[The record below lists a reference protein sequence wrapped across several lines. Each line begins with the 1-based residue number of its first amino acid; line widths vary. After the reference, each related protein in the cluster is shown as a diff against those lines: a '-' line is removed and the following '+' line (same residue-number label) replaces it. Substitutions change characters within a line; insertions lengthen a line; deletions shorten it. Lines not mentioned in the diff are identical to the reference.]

1 MEATN
6 INSEMLKPVLPE
18 NIGTDL
24 ENLSEIIY
32 DISNNIDPYGN
43 SDEIQ
48 KAVSKIITISSILNE
63 KSKIVSQVSL

>member
-43 SDEIQ
+43 NDEIQ
-48 KAVSKIITISSILNE
+48 KAISKIITLSSILNE

>member
-43 SDEIQ
+43 NDEIQ
-48 KAVSKIITISSILNE
+48 KAVSKIITLSSILNE

>member
-1 MEATN
+1 
-6 INSEMLKPVLPE
+6 MLKPVLPE

-24 ENLSEIIY
+24 ENISEIIY

-43 SDEIQ
+43 NDEIQ
-48 KAVSKIITISSILNE
+48 KAVSKIITLSSILNE

>member
-32 DISNNIDPYGN
+32 DISNRIDPYGN
-43 SDEIQ
+43 NDEIQ
-48 KAVSKIITISSILNE
+48 KAISKIITLSSILNE